1 MVFSKSIYP
10 LQGYKRLKLAE
21 AVCLRVAKDR
31 LQKSR
36 ISTKRRIKFLNL
48 VPGLF
53 LDQQNEE
60 QQPELP
66 PEQVTAKTGS
76 GISQRK
82 GKKSSEKSKNN
93 DGEKKTKT
101 KAKTYA
107 KLKTS

>member
-1 MVFSKSIYP
+1 M
-10 LQGYKRLKLAE
+10 
-21 AVCLRVAKDR
+21 
-31 LQKSR
+31 
-36 ISTKRRIKFLNL
+36 
-48 VPGLF
+48 PGLF
-53 LDQQNEE
+53 LDQQNEQQ

-82 GKKSSEKSKNN
+82 GKKSKNN

-101 KAKTYA
+101 KTKTYA